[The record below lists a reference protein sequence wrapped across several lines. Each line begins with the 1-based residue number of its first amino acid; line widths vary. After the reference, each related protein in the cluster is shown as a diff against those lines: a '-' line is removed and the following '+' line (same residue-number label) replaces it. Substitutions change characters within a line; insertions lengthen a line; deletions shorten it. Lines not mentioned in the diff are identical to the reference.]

1 MLKEPEWFRAVI
13 MSRSSRNWTF
23 FERIDGTENRGN
35 AFLKH
40 LCLRDDKG
48 DLQVSVTICQ
58 LESAIDKKRIYSF
71 KKIIGNDLAYKL
83 NFYDCR
89 DNFNT
94 AFYHIL

>member
-1 MLKEPEWFRAVI
+1 MIKV
-13 MSRSSRNWTF
+13 
-23 FERIDGTENRGN
+23 
-35 AFLKH
+35 
-40 LCLRDDKG
+40 
-48 DLQVSVTICQ
+48 LQVSVTICQ

-83 NFYDCR
+83 NFNDCR